1 MFYYCAAIVATSIL
15 LSVPSSCFASA
26 AKSNGGGSIAGVSR
40 VAAELP
46 DDIERQIDEQTEHLP
61 DEIRDKLREE
71 IKERVEQQLGQ
82 LQAEQPAEVD
92 SEDSESDAEPT
103 ESEEAQAPKEDK
115 AEGKVEKPAADPLSD
130 EAKKLRAETELIE
143 TRFKHKLAKYKEQI
157 EEQRLMLEKTKI
169 DRQLESDR
177 LAAAKAAMSRE
188 RDRIKLETEIV
199 KLQREHEA
207 EKLQLELAK
216 LEAQKKRIETE
227 VAVEQAKERLEDRI
241 LGEEKYPDTPFED
254 GVLTVSIRRI
264 ELNGP
269 IMQGAAD
276 YVCQR
281 LDYFNNQSSKPI
293 FLVIDNCPGGSAIEG
308 MQIVQATK
316 ESRAPVHVV
325 VKRFAASMA
334 AIITTLADHSYC
346 YPDAIILHHQ
356 ASTSMQGNGRLL
368 EDQRKMFDEI
378 SNRLIG
384 EVAEKIGTTE
394 EEFVEQMYANRASGD
409 WDLFGDQAVE
419 RGWVGNIVTLVR
431 EDGIRTRP
439 KGVRSTGIRRLV
451 FEQGVQVPLPAGYLE
466 RYEAPM
472 VEEIDAQGRPYVRL
486 PSGGP
491 FDAWLLYNPSG
502 YYR

>member
-15 LSVPSSCFASA
+15 LSAPYPSLASA
-26 AKSNGGGSIAGVSR
+26 DEPMGNGK
-40 VAAELP
+40 VAVELP
-46 DDIERQIDEQTEHLP
+46 DDVERKIDEQTEHLP
-61 DEIRDKLREE
+61 DEIRDKLREK
-71 IKERVEQQLGQ
+71 IKERVEQQLSQ
-82 LQAEQPAEVD
+82 VKSDKASEAE
-92 SEDSESDAEPT
+92 SEDSESDATT
-103 ESEEAQAPKEDK
+103 EEKEGKESKQEKAGDK
-115 AEGKVEKPAADPLSD
+115 APEKPATDPLS
-130 EAKKLRAETELIE
+130 EESKALRTETELIE
-143 TRFKHKLAKYKEQI
+143 TRFKHKLAKYKEEI
-157 EEQRLMLEKTKI
+157 EGQRLMLEKSKI

-227 VAVEQAKERLEDRI
+227 MAVEQAKERLEDRV
-241 LGEEKYPDTPFED
+241 LGDERYPDEPFND
-254 GVLTVSIRRI
+254 GVLTVSVRRI

-281 LDYFNNQSSKPI
+281 LDYFNNHSSKPI

-308 MQIVQATK
+308 MQIVQAIK

-334 AIITTLADHSYC
+334 AIITTLAEHSYC

-378 SNRLIG
+378 STRLIG
-384 EVAEKIGTTE
+384 EVAEKIGTSE

-419 RGWVGNIVTLVR
+419 RGWVGNVVTLVR

-439 KGVRSTGIRRLV
+439 KGVRQTGVRRLLL
-451 FEQGVQVPLPAGYLE
+451 EQGVQAPQPTGYLE
-466 RYEAPM
+466 RYEAPL
-472 VEEIDAQGRPYVRL
+472 VEEVDAQGRPYVRL